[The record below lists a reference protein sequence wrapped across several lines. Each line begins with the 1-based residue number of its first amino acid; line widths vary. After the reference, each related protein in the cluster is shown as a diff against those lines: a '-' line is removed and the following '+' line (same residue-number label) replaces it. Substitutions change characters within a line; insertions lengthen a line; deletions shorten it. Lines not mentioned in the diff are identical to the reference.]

1 MGWLRGHKVSSVSGA
16 IPGVWYLFTQDRIEA
31 GWLSVQKQENERR
44 ANGGDSVDSLIYPS
58 HPFSPEVCVRFA
70 RLPPGFSDL
79 AIRGRISFR
88 LISII
93 EDIITWDRKTCTKAI
108 STSPI
113 TLPAM
118 FLAIPNQTKMETV
131 LALTLLAYCA
141 FTERRLGRSQP
152 ASEGALELYSRD
164 IINDGYDDVSKNQDA
179 FIWSLL
185 MLTGTTHPKSEIY
198 QWAYQL
204 LNDIQ
209 PTGRRREA
217 LGKAF
222 FTISLGS

>member
-1 MGWLRGHKVSSVSGA
+1 MSSVSLDV
-16 IPGVWYLFTQDRIEA
+16 PGIWYLFTQDRIEA
-31 GWLSVQKQENERR
+31 GWLSVQKLENERR
-44 ANGGDSVDSLIYPS
+44 ANGADSIESLIYPS
-58 HPFSPEVCVRFA
+58 HPFSPEACVRFS

-79 AIRGRISFR
+79 AIRGRISLR
-88 LISII
+88 LISVI
-93 EDIITWDRKTCTKAI
+93 EDIIAWDRKTCTKAI

-113 TLPAM
+113 TLPAI
-118 FLAIPNQTKMETV
+118 FLAIPNQKQMETV

-164 IINDGYDDVSKNQDA
+164 VINDAYDDVSKNQDA
-179 FIWSLL
+179 FIWCLL

-204 LNDIQ
+204 LNEIQ
-209 PTGRRREA
+209 PTGRKRDA

-222 FTISLGS
+222 FTISLGN